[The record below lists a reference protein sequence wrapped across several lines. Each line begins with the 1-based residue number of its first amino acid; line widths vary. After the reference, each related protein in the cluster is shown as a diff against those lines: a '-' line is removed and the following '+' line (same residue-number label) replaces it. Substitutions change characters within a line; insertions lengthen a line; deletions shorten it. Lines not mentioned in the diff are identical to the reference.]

1 MKTPWIGAVWNAGTL
16 HYSGKTGK
24 APASAINDVAMHK
37 IVDPRRGGV
46 QESGVM
52 NKILLEAIA
61 CNLCVEAVYNRVRM
75 TLAPHILYTRHD
87 ELYVDA
93 VALEKD
99 GREPRELKLGTF
111 KLAGLGDMAL
121 TERAFTREDLF
132 DPAND
137 KYAGVTLFAVEAA

>member
-1 MKTPWIGAVWNAGTL
+1 
-16 HYSGKTGK
+16 
-24 APASAINDVAMHK
+24 
-37 IVDPRRGGV
+37 
-46 QESGVM
+46 M

-61 CNLCVEAVYNRVRM
+61 RNLCVEAVYNKVRM

-87 ELYVDA
+87 ELFVDA

-111 KLAGLGDMAL
+111 KLVGLNEVTL
-121 TERAFTREDLF
+121 TERPFQREDLF

-137 KYAGVTLFAVEAA
+137 KYAGVTLFSVEAA